1 MMKRFILYMGKCFI
15 AAVVSI
21 AILSALSRVYF
32 NPPIAVEQPDGSTNY
47 KFIPNSKWSYMLEG
61 FGNGK
66 TDDMGYNNT
75 YYEDCSN
82 PDVVFAGS
90 SHLEATHVSH
100 DANCVY
106 LLNEMFDKDDITG
119 NNFKCLNIGISGHF
133 FETTASN
140 YQYIATKF
148 NGAKYVVIELFNA
161 EYSPE
166 VLDQII
172 RDEFHEPMEE
182 KGFLHKIMQKI
193 PFVRLMYKK
202 INETIAVQD
211 SSVATDTENKD
222 SVDKQAEINVYT
234 EKMNV
239 ILSEI
244 AEISAENGIVPI
256 IFMHE
261 RFWVN
266 TEFEIIMETD
276 ETYKNAFKKC
286 CENNNIKVI
295 DVSSEM
301 VNEYKENSAYSYGFS
316 NSAPGEG
323 HLNTTGH
330 RIVAEAVY
338 KCINEMEATK

>member
-1 MMKRFILYMGKCFI
+1 
-15 AAVVSI
+15 
-21 AILSALSRVYF
+21 
-32 NPPIAVEQPDGSTNY
+32 
-47 KFIPNSKWSYMLEG
+47 
-61 FGNGK
+61 
-66 TDDMGYNNT
+66 
-75 YYEDCSN
+75 
-82 PDVVFAGS
+82 
-90 SHLEATHVSH
+90 
-100 DANCVY
+100 
-106 LLNEMFDKDDITG
+106 MFDKDDITN

-140 YQYIATKF
+140 YQYIAQKF

-166 VLDQII
+166 VLDKII
-172 RDEFHEPMEE
+172 QDEFHEPMEE

-244 AEISAENGIVPI
+244 AEISAENDIVPI

-276 ETYKNAFKKC
+276 ETYKNAFKQC
-286 CENNNIKVI
+286 CENNDIKVV

>member
-1 MMKRFILYMGKCFI
+1 MMKKFILYMGKCFI
-15 AAVVSI
+15 AAVISI
-21 AILSALSRVYF
+21 AILSLLSMVYF
-32 NPPIAVEQPDGSTNY
+32 NPPVAVEQPDGSTNY
-47 KFIPNSKWSYMLEG
+47 KFIPNSNWSYMLEG
-61 FGNGK
+61 YGNGK
-66 TDDMGYNNT
+66 TDNMGYNNT

-90 SHLEATHVSH
+90 SHLEATQVSH

-106 LLNEMFDKDDITG
+106 LINEMFANDGLTN

-140 YQYIATKF
+140 YQYIAQKF
-148 NGAKYVVIELFNA
+148 NGAKYIVIELFNA

-166 VLDQII
+166 VLDKII
-172 RDEFHEPMEE
+172 QDEFHAPMEE
-182 KGFLHKIMQKI
+182 KSFIHTSLRAI
-193 PFVRLMYKK
+193 PFVRLMAKK
-202 INETIAVQD
+202 LNETITAQD
-211 SSVATDTENKD
+211 SSATMDAESIS
-222 SVDKQAEINVYT
+222 SVDKQAEIDVYI
-234 EKMNV
+234 EKMNI
-239 ILSEI
+239 ILAEI

-276 ETYKNAFKKC
+276 ETYKNAFKEC

-295 DVSSEM
+295 DVSSDM
-301 VNEYKENSAYSYGFS
+301 VNEYKENSRYSYGFS

-323 HLNTTGH
+323 HLNSNGH
-330 RIVAEAVY
+330 LIVAEAVY
-338 KCINEMEATK
+338 KCINEMEAKK